1 MSAMTINKDALL
13 AFVDNYNGVTDTSI
27 RRIMRVRNLISRK
40 NQAAVIKMRNAIK
53 DDAHQLI
60 SQLFEESENGNV
72 VIQNVREELQS
83 ILLNGADNW
92 TQYSYGGSA
101 LVYNED
107 IERHYLIKDEYNV
120 LNGSQLLEMQ
130 ADCLYEAYKIIR
142 ICVLKLKG
150 MNL

>member
-13 AFVDNYNGVTDTSI
+13 AFIDNYTGVSDTI
-27 RRIMRVRNLISRK
+27 VKRIMRVRNLASRK
-40 NQAAVIKMRNAIK
+40 IPEAVIKMRNAIK
-53 DDAHQLI
+53 DDAYQLVW
-60 SQLFEESENGNV
+60 QLFEDSENGNI
-72 VIQNVREELQS
+72 VIQNVREELQ
-83 ILLNGADNW
+83 ILLLGGADNW
-92 TQYSYGGSA
+92 KMYSFGGSA

-120 LNGSQLLEMQ
+120 LTGSQLLEMQ